1 MNINAS
7 IIDQQVRALADRQ
20 KTAIEE
26 KAKFKND
33 DNKLR
38 SAAFVV
44 LSVKTLLE
52 LTEEEAIEC
61 LTEGGGDFGV
71 DAIEIGEIQ
80 DSEFSV
86 TLFQGKYKSDL
97 EGTSNF
103 PQTGIEKLIQAVG
116 TLFDPYKAITVNPNL
131 KPRIEEIRSFVADG
145 YLPQVRV
152 VACNNGLFWKAEAQ
166 ELINHTG
173 FGGQVLFE
181 HINHDGLVAII
192 QSLKPVNDTVRL
204 TGKAIVEDYNF
215 RRVLIG
221 RILVSEL
228 AAVFD
233 RNGDRLLERNIRRYL
248 GLLGN
253 RINEG
258 IAQTLTIPGEQ
269 SNFYFYNNGITL
281 TCNQFQHNALQN
293 ENWLVKLSGMQV
305 INGGQTCKT
314 IQRILGSG
322 TVTAPNASVLIRIYE
337 LPKGEEDLVRN
348 ITYATNS
355 QNPVD
360 LRDLR
365 SNDDRQ
371 RKLAMSIEELGYN
384 YRRQR
389 SEVATKATDIT
400 SGTAAEA
407 VLSIWRHR
415 PHQGK
420 FMTSGHFGKLY
431 DIIFTD
437 DLNGA
442 QVIIAVLLF
451 RIAENKRKRP
461 AVDAPDF
468 IRYSSCFVAMLMGD
482 SLLTQ
487 LGIKCNQL
495 DHRIFDDARKLIE
508 TKGDEYHSGA
518 MSLIKVALSVLYKD
532 QDVSLQ
538 RLAATFR
545 RGDLIEILHLL
556 PNLLKKPAE

>member
-33 DNKLR
+33 YNKLR

-44 LSVKTLLE
+44 LSVKTLLD
-52 LTEEEAIEC
+52 LTEEEAIDC

-86 TLFQGKYKSDL
+86 TLFQGKYKSEL
-97 EGTSNF
+97 GGTSNF

-131 KPRIEEIRSFVADG
+131 KPRVEEIRSFVADG

-152 VACNNGLFWKAEAQ
+152 VACNNGLIWKAEAQ

-173 FGGQVLFE
+173 FGSQVLFE
-181 HINHDGLVAII
+181 HINHDSLVAII
-192 QSLKPVNDTVRL
+192 QSLKPVDDTVRL
-204 TGKAIVEDYNF
+204 TGKAIVEDYDF

-221 RILVSEL
+221 KISVSEL
-228 AAVFD
+228 AALFD

-258 IAQTLTIPGEQ
+258 IAQTLTIPDEQ

-281 TCNQFQHNALQN
+281 TCNQFQHNALQD
-293 ENWLVKLSGMQV
+293 ENWSVRLSGMQV

-337 LPKGEEDLVRN
+337 LPKGEEELVRN

-389 SEVATKATDIT
+389 SDVATKATDIT

-407 VLSIWRHR
+407 VLSIWRRR

-461 AVDAPDF
+461 TVNAPDF

-482 SLLTQ
+482 SLLTEM
-487 LGIKCNQL
+487 GIKLNQL
-495 DHRIFDDARKLIE
+495 DHRIFNDARKLIE

-518 MSLIKVALSVLYKD
+518 MSLIKVALSELYKD
-532 QDVSLQ
+532 QDMSLQ

-545 RGDLIEILHLL
+545 RGDLIQILHRI
-556 PNLLKKPAE
+556 ERT